1 MEKTEK
7 TESLF
12 GLLGKNISYS
22 FSRGYF
28 ANKFEQLGL
37 QDCAYVNF
45 DLPDLSSLNEVFE
58 KPNLKGMNVTIPYKE
73 DVIPYL
79 NELDATASH
88 IGAVNTIKPT
98 SNGFKGYNTDA
109 YGFQKAIEPHLEA
122 HHTKALVLG
131 TGGASKAVI
140 YALQQLQLE
149 VASVSR
155 DRSKANYSYEDLD
168 QTVLKAYT
176 VVVNCTPLGTFPNIV
191 EKPQLSYENVTEKHI
206 LFDLVYNPEKTAFLT
221 EGALRGAKI
230 LNGLKMLELQAEKA
244 WEIWNS

>member
-7 TESLF
+7 TEKLF

-28 ANKFEQLGL
+28 ADKFQQLGL
-37 QDCAYVNF
+37 HDCTYVNF
-45 DLPDLSSLNEVFE
+45 DLPDLDTLPEVFA
-58 KPNLKGMNVTIPYKE
+58 KPNLKGFNVTIPYKE
-73 DVIPYL
+73 DVIPFL
-79 NELDATASH
+79 NELDATAAD

-98 SNGFKGYNTDA
+98 ANGFKGYNTDA
-109 YGFQKAIEPHLEA
+109 YGFQKAIEPYLET
-122 HHTKALVLG
+122 HHRKALVLG
-131 TGGASKAVI
+131 TGGASKAVV
-140 YALQQLQLE
+140 YALQQLDLE
-149 VASVSR
+149 VAAVSR
-155 DRSKANYSYEDLD
+155 DRSKADYTYEDLD
-168 QTVLKAYT
+168 QNVLETHT
-176 VVVNCTPLGTFPNIV
+176 VVVNCTPLGTFPNIA
-191 EKPQLSYENVTEKHI
+191 EKPQLSYENITEKHI

>member
-1 MEKTEK
+1 MEKTGK
-7 TESLF
+7 TEKLF

-37 QDCAYVNF
+37 LDCAYVNF
-45 DLPDLSSLNEVFE
+45 DLPNLESLKEVFE
-58 KPNLKGMNVTIPYKE
+58 KPNLKGLNVTIPYKE
-73 DVIPYL
+73 DIIPHL
-79 NELDATASH
+79 DELDATASH

-98 SNGFKGYNTDA
+98 SSGFKGYNTDA
-109 YGFQKAIEPHLEA
+109 YGFQKAIEPHLNA

-131 TGGASKAVI
+131 TGGASKAVV

-149 VASVSR
+149 VALVSR
-155 DRSKANYSYEDLD
+155 DHSKANYSYEDLT
-168 QTVLKAYT
+168 QTVLEAHT
-176 VVVNCTPLGTFPNIV
+176 VVVNCTPLGTFPNVV
-191 EKPQLSYENVTEKHI
+191 EKPQLSYENITEKHI
-206 LFDLVYNPEKTAFLT
+206 LFDLVYNPEKTAFLA
-221 EGALRGAKI
+221 EGELHGAKI